1 MKRKTMP
8 LNYFTS
14 RNYSPGFSALL
25 LSAGLFAPLAQA
37 VELLDGKLEFN
48 AYGTLGYAKTDLSSP
63 GYRSKSTYIFS
74 LDDSFSGRMDNR
86 LGLQLSAQL
95 TPAWSLVA
103 HTLIRRNGDDKVE
116 PELLWAQAKWKI
128 NEQSSVYF
136 GRSQSTLFLTSEEFY
151 VGYSQPWVRPP
162 VELYNLGGENAHSDG
177 IVVQHRIPVLGR
189 TLSVEARAGV
199 SSLVRA
205 NYSVQ
210 NQPTLGLT
218 LSLAD
223 TEMTLRASLVQ
234 ADVSVQSS
242 KLNPIMALIY
252 KQNPAVAAEYSLDHI
267 DAQRYASLG
276 MRYEHNNWLL
286 MTEITRTQLRRKPL
300 PDQLAAYITVGHTFG
315 NWTPYATYAQLH
327 MLGDLNETRLSGRA
341 ALAANAYLGSKKN
354 DQKTVSA
361 GLRWD
366 IKPGLALKGQW
377 DRVTPNAGEPGL
389 LTSKLPAGLS
399 HLNVISVV
407 LDWAY

>member
-1 MKRKTMP
+1 MP
-8 LNYFTS
+8 LSYFTS
-14 RNYSPGFSALL
+14 RVRLPGIPALL
-25 LSAGLFAPLAQA
+25 LSAGLFTPLAQA

-48 AYGTLGYAKTDLSSP
+48 AYGTLGYAKTDVSSP
-63 GYRSKSTYIFS
+63 GYRSKSTFNFA

-95 TPAWSLVA
+95 NPAWSLVA
-103 HTLIRRNGDDKVE
+103 HTLIHRNGDDKVE

-162 VELYNLGGENAHSDG
+162 VELYNLGGENAFSDG
-177 IVVQHRIPVLGR
+177 IVVQHRIPFLGR

-223 TEMTLRASLVQ
+223 AEMTLRASLVQ
-234 ADVSVQSS
+234 ADVSVQGV
-242 KLNPIMALIY
+242 KLTPVIDLIAR
-252 KQNPAVAAEYSLDHI
+252 QNPAVAAEYSLEHI

-286 MTEITRTQLRRKPL
+286 MTEIARTDLKRKSL
-300 PDQLAAYITVGHTFG
+300 PDQLAAYVTVGHTFG
-315 NWTPYATYAQLH
+315 DWTPYVTYAQLH
-327 MLGDLNETRLSGRA
+327 ILGDLNETRLSGRT
-341 ALAANAYLGSKKN
+341 ALIANAYLATKKN

-361 GLRWD
+361 GVRWD
-366 IKPGLALKGQW
+366 IKPGLALKAQW

-389 LTSKLPAGLS
+389 LTGKLPTGQS
-399 HLNVISVV
+399 HLNVVSVV
-407 LDWAY
+407 LDWAF

>member
-1 MKRKTMP
+1 MP
-8 LNYFTS
+8 GI
-14 RNYSPGFSALL
+14 PALF
-25 LSAGLFAPLAQA
+25 LSAGLLTPLAQA
-37 VELLDGKLEFN
+37 VELLDGRLEFN
-48 AYGTLGYAKTDLSSP
+48 AYGTLGYAKTDTNSP
-63 GYRSKSTYIFS
+63 GYRSKSTFNFA
-74 LDDSFSGRMDNR
+74 LDDSFSGRLDNR

-103 HTLIRRNGDDKVE
+103 HTLIHRNGDDTVE
-116 PELLWAQAKWKI
+116 PDLLWAQAKWKI

-162 VELYNLGGENAHSDG
+162 VELYNLGGENAFSDG
-177 IVVQHRIPVLGR
+177 IVVQHRIPLLGR

-218 LSLAD
+218 LSLVDA
-223 TEMTLRASLVQ
+223 EMTLRASLVQ

-252 KQNPAVAAEYSLDHI
+252 RQNPAVAAEYSLAHI

-276 MRYEHNNWLL
+276 IRYEHNNWLL
-286 MTEITRTQLRRKPL
+286 MTEIARTDLKRKSL
-300 PDQLAAYITVGHTFG
+300 PDQLAAYVTVGHTFG
-315 NWTPYATYAQLH
+315 DWTPYVTYAQLH
-327 MLGDLNETRLSGRA
+327 MLGDLNETRLSGRT
-341 ALAANAYLGSKKN
+341 ALIANAYLATKKN

-361 GLRWD
+361 GVRWD
-366 IKPGLALKGQW
+366 IKPGLALKAQW

-389 LTSKLPAGLS
+389 LTGKLPTGQS
-399 HLNVISVV
+399 HLNVVSVV
-407 LDWAY
+407 LDWAF